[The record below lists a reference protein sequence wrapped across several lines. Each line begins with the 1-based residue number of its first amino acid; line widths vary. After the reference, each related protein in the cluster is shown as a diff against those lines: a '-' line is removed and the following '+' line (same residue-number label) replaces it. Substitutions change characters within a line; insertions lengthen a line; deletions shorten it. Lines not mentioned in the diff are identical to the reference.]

1 MQNTEDKI
9 LLKWDPDYTEFAM
22 GARRVKEAFAM
33 CVVSVQNTAKARK

>member
-22 GARRVKEAFAM
+22 GARRVQEAFAL
-33 CVVSVQNTAKARK
+33 CVISVQSTAGARK